1 MNMSSTMQ
9 TLASSSPSA
18 RRPAVSLFLTSG
30 GLRHGTVRAVRRAAT
45 MYGPVFSPPRDS
57 ESPTIANFGPLVLLN
72 QGPVRVLNLH
82 FVAFAV
88 SKLTHGTLP
97 WLIGASRQPGS
108 IFVPPYARSTST
120 IRHFDGGGGGPF

>member
-45 MYGPVFSPPRDS
+45 MYGPILPPLRES
-57 ESPTIANFGPLVLLN
+57 ESPTSANFGPLVLLN
-72 QGPVRVLNLH
+72 HGPVRRPNLH

-88 SKLTHGTLP
+88 SKFTHGTLP

-108 IFVPPYARSTST
+108 IFLPPYARSTST
-120 IRHFDGGGGGPF
+120 MRHLDG